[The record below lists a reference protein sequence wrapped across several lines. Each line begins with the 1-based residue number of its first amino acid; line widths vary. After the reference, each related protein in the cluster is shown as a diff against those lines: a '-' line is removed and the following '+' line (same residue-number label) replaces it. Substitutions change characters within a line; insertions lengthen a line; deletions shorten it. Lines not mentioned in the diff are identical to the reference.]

1 MGPSLSRRPA
11 TLRTAHARMLPG
23 GPLVVAHPR
32 PSRDVRARV
41 RWLGRCSNRAIWCR
55 RCCPL
60 DVRSRHHPKPA
71 EGERS
76 CEERP
81 GLFAAASRTWDVR
94 SIYLG
99 VRAAVEASAAFL
111 RRSPLDDAG
120 IRRHVEGVE
129 EAGFHVRWLD
139 DLLCVHAE
147 RWDGQRPPRRMS
159 RARSN
164 RRLTRPGALA
174 VVEAISLTAVLVRP
188 TRRGWAYTPPTPTRT
203 EFCSMTTTETA
214 INAKV
219 HGLLQKQIAQ
229 GQQLGVQVAAY
240 KDGERIVDA
249 WAGTFGPG
257 DDREVQAD
265 TLFNCFSTTKG
276 VAATALHI
284 LADRG
289 LIEYE
294 QPVAKYWPEFAA
306 NGKGKITVGQAMSHQ
321 SGLHTAPPR
330 DIILDWDRAIDYI
343 ANGTPA
349 WEPGTATGYHA
360 ITYAW
365 VVGGIVQGAS
375 GRHIKD
381 VIAEEIAAPLGVSTE
396 MYVGIPDGIEERLA
410 SLQQAPPPPADAPPS
425 PIAALP
431 PDHDFFKA
439 MPVNNGVNFNDME
452 VRKACI
458 PSANGHFNARS
469 LARMYGAL
477 ANGGEI

>member
-1 MGPSLSRRPA
+1 
-11 TLRTAHARMLPG
+11 
-23 GPLVVAHPR
+23 
-32 PSRDVRARV
+32 
-41 RWLGRCSNRAIWCR
+41 
-55 RCCPL
+55 
-60 DVRSRHHPKPA
+60 
-71 EGERS
+71 
-76 CEERP
+76 
-81 GLFAAASRTWDVR
+81 
-94 SIYLG
+94 
-99 VRAAVEASAAFL
+99 
-111 RRSPLDDAG
+111 
-120 IRRHVEGVE
+120 
-129 EAGFHVRWLD
+129 
-139 DLLCVHAE
+139 
-147 RWDGQRPPRRMS
+147 
-159 RARSN
+159 
-164 RRLTRPGALA
+164 
-174 VVEAISLTAVLVRP
+174 
-188 TRRGWAYTPPTPTRT
+188 
-203 EFCSMTTTETA
+203 MTTTETA

-219 HGLLQKQIAQ
+219 HDLLQKQIAQ
-229 GQQLGVQVAAY
+229 GRQLGVQVAAY

-306 NGKGKITVGQAMSHQ
+306 NGKGKITVAQAMSHQ
-321 SGLHTAPPR
+321 SGLHAAPPR

-396 MYVGIPDGIEERLA
+396 MYVGIPDGIEDRLA

-425 PIAALP
+425 PMAALP

-477 ANGGEI
+477 ANGGEIDGVRLMSRERIPLMTAIQVETPDRVIFMPVPKSIGYFNGGPWAMGRAGATGPRRTAFGHPGAGGSIAFADPEVGLSVAVTLNKMQGTLQAEGPTEDICNLIRNELGVN